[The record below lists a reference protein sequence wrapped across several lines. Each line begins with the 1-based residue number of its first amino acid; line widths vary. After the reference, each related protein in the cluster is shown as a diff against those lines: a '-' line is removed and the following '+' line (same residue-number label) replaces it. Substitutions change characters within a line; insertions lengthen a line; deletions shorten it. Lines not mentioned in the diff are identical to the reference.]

1 MPINKA
7 CKKGIQRG
15 KDNDPRLFAGNV
27 LWLPVLVVLIL
38 LVTGCMDTGGAKK
51 EQPSGNPKAKTI
63 NIVISNLGMTFPAGM
78 DENDNRYLNYIE
90 QNTGLDIQVN
100 TPPTEVYNEKL
111 DVIMSSGNLPDMLHT
126 YEPVWFDN
134 YVKQGAF
141 MPLDELIDKYGP
153 HLKEKIPAEVWERVK
168 YGGKIYA
175 IPSLNEVTGVELM
188 YARKD
193 WLERLGLEPPETLDE
208 YYEVIRAFAQ
218 DDPDGNGIQDTIG
231 LIFTS
236 DLGRSSPFFGAFGT
250 QLNDT
255 WFERDGQ
262 LVYGS
267 TLPETKEALAFFAK
281 LYRENLLDREFPLN
295 LQNNLFEKIED
306 GQVGLFSAT
315 WYDTRGPIAAN
326 MKKDPNAEWI
336 PLEYPIGPGGQ
347 KGVYGKDIIR
357 GYNVI
362 PAESKHA
369 AEVIQLLDFIAENY
383 KTLKLGFENEIWWWQ
398 DGKIVTDFAL
408 HDEHLYRGIYQS
420 LVDVP
425 DELLFKER
433 LDSLGD
439 FNLYDNLQRI
449 TPNIMPSAFYGVP
462 TPAMGKYNKKLGTM
476 EDVFT
481 KIIMGLEP
489 LDAFDVYVK
498 QWKEQG
504 GDEITK
510 EVNEWYAKQK

>member
-7 CKKGIQRG
+7 CKNGIQRG
-15 KDNDPRLFAGNV
+15 KDNDSRLFAGNV
-27 LWLPVLVVLIL
+27 LWLPVLVFLIL
-38 LVTGCMDTGGAKK
+38 LVTGCMGTDGAKE
-51 EQPSGNPKAKTI
+51 EQPSGDPKAKTI

-90 QNTGLDIQVN
+90 QDTGLDIQVN

-175 IPSLNEVTGVELM
+175 VPSLNEVTGVELM

-193 WLERLGLEPPETLDE
+193 WLDRLGLEPPETLDE

-218 DDPDGNGIQDTIG
+218 DDPDGNGVQDTIG

-449 TPNIMPSAFYGVP
+449 SPNIMPSAFYGVP
-462 TPAMGKYNKKLGTM
+462 TPAMGKYSKKLDTM
-476 EDVFT
+476 EDVFI

-489 LDAFDVYVK
+489 LDAFDEYVK